1 MEILIRGHKH
11 ETMDKNQIK
20 YERNKTLTRYGMQ
33 KYQNQEA
40 NFHLE
45 QAPSAKFTKQQII
58 NKTDKKKE
66 GPNNYIQTETLNRI
80 K

>member
-1 MEILIRGHKH
+1 MEILILGHKD
-11 ETMDKNQIK
+11 ETKDKNQLK
-20 YERNKTLTRYGMQ
+20 YERNKTLTHYGMQ

-45 QAPSAKFTKQQII
+45 QAPSAKFTKQQRI

-66 GPNNYIQTETLNRI
+66 APNN
-80 K
+80 